1 MTNGKQETTYEVL
14 EREWRAAID
23 NLNAADPK
31 DTDSYKQLL
40 ETVKVLHDQLMLEM
54 KQTSDDFNQIR
65 KMDLEENRA
74 KLETEQ
80 KAKELALAELKA
92 ADDKTLRTRELEL
105 EESRQKS
112 QRRQN
117 IVTGIITGVSAATG
131 VASLGA
137 GCYWMAKGLRF
148 EETGAYSSKTANN
161 VKTTFGLF
169 KTPKV

>member
-1 MTNGKQETTYEVL
+1 MSNKQETTYEVL
-14 EREWRAAID
+14 ERSWRAAID
-23 NLNAADPK
+23 NLNAADPTSDGYAK
-31 DTDSYKQLL
+31 LLDTAK
-40 ETVKVLHDQLMLEM
+40 TLHEQLMIEA

-65 KMDLEENRA
+65 KLELEENRA
-74 KLETEQ
+74 KLEAEQ

-92 ADDKTLRTRELEL
+92 TDDKLLKTRELDL
-105 EESRQKS
+105 EEARQKS

-148 EETGAYSSKTANN
+148 EETGAYTSKTANN